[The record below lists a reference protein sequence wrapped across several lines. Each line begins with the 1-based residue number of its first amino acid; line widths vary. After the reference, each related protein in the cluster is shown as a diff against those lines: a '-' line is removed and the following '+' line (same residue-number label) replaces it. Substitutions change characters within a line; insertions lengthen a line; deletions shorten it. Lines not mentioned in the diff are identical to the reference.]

1 MGENSS
7 FLIHNSLIMRIL
19 HALSQRPSLTGSGI
33 TLEAMVR
40 HAADAGHEQCVVI
53 GVPIDEPRPAVGG
66 LDGDQIRPLA
76 FGRPPL
82 DFAVP
87 GMSDVMPY
95 PSTRFA
101 ALTEEQVN
109 AYRRSWAD
117 HLRRTLSD
125 FRPDVIHSHHLWLMS
140 ATIKDIAPNTP
151 VLTQCHAT
159 GLRQMELCPHL
170 VDQVRDGCSRIDAFA
185 VLHRGHANELKRCL
199 GISGDR
205 IHRVG
210 AGYRDDLFFAP
221 ASVPEPALL
230 YVGKYSAAKGVPW
243 LLDAFERVSARR
255 PGLKLHVAGGGSGEQ
270 ADALRSRMDLMTP
283 AVIQHGQLSQPELA
297 DVARRSTVCVLP
309 SFYEGLPL
317 VLVEALACGCRLIS
331 TELPGIVE
339 ELAPRLFDALTMV
352 ELPHLET
359 VDQPHSADL
368 PGFVDRLE
376 ASLERALDAPP
387 IGDPI
392 LTMPEAMAHFSWRT
406 VFKRVETVW
415 RFLVAEFGTRN

>member
-1 MGENSS
+1 
-7 FLIHNSLIMRIL
+7 MRIL

-40 HAADAGHEQCVVI
+40 HAADAGHEQRVVI
-53 GVPIDEPRPAVGG
+53 GVPSDEPRPTVGG
-66 LDGDQIRPLA
+66 LDGGQIRPLA

-109 AYRRSWAD
+109 VYRRSWAD
-117 HLRRTLSD
+117 HLRPILSD

-170 VDQVRDGCSRIDAFA
+170 ADQVRDGCSRIDAFT
-185 VLHRGHANELKRCL
+185 VLHRGHANELERCL

-205 IHRVG
+205 IHQVG

-255 PGLKLHVAGGGSGEQ
+255 PGLKLHVAGGGSGEE

-283 AVIQHGQLSQPELA
+283 AVIQHGQVSQPELA
-297 DVARRSTVCVLP
+297 DIVRRSTVCVLP

-339 ELAPRLFDALTMV
+339 ELAPRLGDALTMV
-352 ELPHLET
+352 ELPRLET
-359 VDQPHSADL
+359 VDQPHSGDL
-368 PGFVDRLE
+368 PAFVDRLE

-392 LTMPEAMAHFSWRT
+392 RTMPEAMAHFSWEA
-406 VFKRVETVW
+406 VYARVEAVW
-415 RFLVAEFGTRN
+415 QALRAA